1 MFGDASIPRAPTP
14 AHAPRTSHVGLPDP
28 RKRDRDRDT
37 LAIKA
42 LNRKLHDDARISLS
56 LLPVGDGLTL
66 ACKRR

>member
-1 MFGDASIPRAPTP
+1 MFGDESIPRAPTP

-28 RKRDRDRDT
+28 TKRDRDT

-42 LNRKLHDDARISLS
+42 LNRKLHDDARVSLS